1 MAAKKK
7 TERQKTVKPKVRAD
21 KRIPSPKAGSKTQNL
36 PFDVDTTSL
45 CSICAKHLSLKRFV
59 LNHGATGYECGIC
72 HHRDQIATAPAD
84 YPAISSLVRSLVRY
98 FYDEWSYNPHW
109 GGDLDPASLLCKEN
123 EIVEDATTSGFPRS
137 AETSEGFLVELFHPP
152 YPGYDKGVAVY
163 GGFPQGWT
171 ARLILRACT
180 GSSNYHAPF
189 RGRRSALFCDPLT
202 ELRRWGCATTRCFC

>member
-1 MAAKKK
+1 MAAKQK
-7 TERQKTVKPKVRAD
+7 TERKKTVKPKVRAD

-72 HHRDQIATAPAD
+72 HRKDQVATAPAD

-109 GGDLDPASLLCKEN
+109 GGDLAPPSLLCKED
-123 EIVEDATTSGFPRS
+123 EIVEHPQPPA
-137 AETSEGFLVELFHPP
+137 FLARRKGRKDFSSSCFHPRGKLDELRGP
-152 YPGYDKGVAVY
+152 RRPG
-163 GGFPQGWT
+163 
-171 ARLILRACT
+171 
-180 GSSNYHAPF
+180 
-189 RGRRSALFCDPLT
+189 GRRLEHRG
-202 ELRRWGCATTRCFC
+202 ELR